1 MILSCS
7 AGCVMKKFSI
17 NIGAILAVCAAC
29 VFIMAIALSIG
40 ASHVTLLSL
49 ISGTSSV
56 ATQIIMLRL
65 LRVFMAFVVGAAL
78 AVSGCIFQAL
88 LKNPLAEPYT
98 LGVSGGA
105 AFGASIAIITASSAV
120 SAYAFLGGVCTV
132 IIIFFIA
139 RAMQFHPTAIIL
151 AGISL
156 GFVLSSSVLLIVAF
170 AKPDTIHKT
179 LMWLSGDLSM
189 AQYEHITLYAISIL
203 VLTAIALF
211 FHRHLDIISFGT
223 GFATTHGIGTLHIAT
238 LFWIASLATSITV
251 AATGIIGFVGLIVP
265 HAVRTIKANHAFL
278 LPVSA
283 IAGGTTLVVADTIGR
298 SIVMPYEIPSGII
311 TGFFGGIF
319 FLILLLTRKDTL

>member
-1 MILSCS
+1 MLIVT
-7 AGCVMKKFSI
+7 AGCI
-17 NIGAILAVCAAC
+17 
-29 VFIMAIALSIG
+29 FIIAIALSIG
-40 ASHVTLLSL
+40 ASHVTLLSA
-49 ISGTSSV
+49 ITDSRTV
-56 ATQIIMLRL
+56 VTQIIMLRL
-65 LRVFMAFVVGAAL
+65 VRVLMAFVVGCAL

-105 AFGASIAIITASSAV
+105 ACGASIAIITASGAV
-120 SAYAFLGGVCTV
+120 SLYAFVGGVCTV
-132 IIIFFIA
+132 IVIFFIA

-156 GFVLSSSVLLIVAF
+156 GFVLSSSVLLIFAF
-170 AKPDTIHKT
+170 AKPDSIHKT

-189 AQYEHITLYAISIL
+189 AQYQHLPLYAIII
-203 VLTAIALF
+203 VMLTVIALF

-223 GFATTHGIGTLHIAT
+223 SFATTHGIGTVHIAI

-265 HAVRTIKANHAFL
+265 HAVRSIKANHAFL

-283 IAGGTTLVVADTIGR
+283 IAGGTTLVIADTIGR

-319 FLILLLTRKDTL
+319 FLILLLTRKDNL

>member
-1 MILSCS
+1 
-7 AGCVMKKFSI
+7 MKKFSI
-17 NIGAILAVCAAC
+17 IISIILVCTGC
-29 VFIMAIALSIG
+29 LLILAIALSTG
-40 ASHVTLLSL
+40 ASHITLLQA
-49 ISGTSSV
+49 ITGTDFI
-56 ATQIIMLRL
+56 AKQIIMLRF
-65 LRVFMAFVVGAAL
+65 LRVLMAFFVGAAL

-105 AFGASIAIITASSAV
+105 AFGASIAIITASGAV
-120 SAYAFLGGVCTV
+120 SVYAFIGGVCTV
-132 IIIFFIA
+132 VVIFFIA
-139 RAMQFHPTAIIL
+139 KAMQFHPTAIIL

-156 GFVLSSSVLLIVAF
+156 GFVLSSGVLLVFAF

-189 AQYEHITLYAISIL
+189 AHYEHITLYCMSIL
-203 VLTAIALF
+203 VLTTMTLF

-223 GFATTHGIGTLHIAT
+223 GFATTHGISTVHIAI

-265 HAVRTIKANHAFL
+265 HAVRSIKANHAFL

-283 IAGGTTLVVADTIGR
+283 IAGGTTLVLADTIGR

-319 FLILLLTRKDTL
+319 FLILLLTRRDTV